1 MDWNVFM
8 DVAGAVLGITYVIL
22 EYRASIWLWAVSI
35 IMPIVHGLLYYNKGL
50 YADFGMEFY
59 YVAAAIYGYACWR
72 WGNKDKESKHV
83 PITHYKRSHILPSI
97 IVGVALWAALYWFL
111 TTCTDSRVPILD
123 SFTTALSAV
132 ALWALAKK
140 YVEQWLLWLVVD
152 AVCFGLY
159 IYKGIPFTACLYGF
173 YTVMAV
179 AGYLKWKKMVV
190 NESVSR

>member
-1 MDWNVFM
+1 MDWNLFM

-22 EYRASIWLWAVSI
+22 EYRASIWLWAVSV

-59 YVAAAIYGYACWR
+59 YVAAAIYGYVCWR
-72 WGNKDKESKHV
+72 WGNKDKESKDV

-97 IVGVALWAALYWFL
+97 IVGVALWASLYWFL
-111 TTCTDSRVPILD
+111 TTWTDSRVPLLD

-140 YVEQWLLWLVVD
+140 YVEQWLLWFVVD

-159 IYKGIPFTACLYGF
+159 LYKGIPFTASLYGF

-179 AGYLKWKKMVV
+179 LGYLKWKKMATS
-190 NESVSR
+190 NA